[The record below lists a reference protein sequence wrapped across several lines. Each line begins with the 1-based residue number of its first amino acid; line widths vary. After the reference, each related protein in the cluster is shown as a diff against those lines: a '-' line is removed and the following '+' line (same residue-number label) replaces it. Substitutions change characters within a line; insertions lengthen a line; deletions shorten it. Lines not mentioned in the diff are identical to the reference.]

1 MEFRL
6 IVMCPKE
13 VVWDTELGYS
23 GKYHFWKIG
32 VMGLVEQYLTWTLQE
47 QKPTNHTYHRA

>member
-1 MEFRL
+1 MREKLNTEFRL

-23 GKYHFWKIG
+23 GKYHLLEVLCHGSGGTVFDG
-32 VMGLVEQYLTWTLQE
+32 DLARTE
-47 QKPTNHTYHRA
+47 TY